1 MILGWLKMQ
10 GIYKLTIG
18 DRVYEYKNVITNA
31 GRLGILRALSGQRRG
46 WAAAIVAGI
55 GATAAT
61 INDTALEFL
70 YSGGDINATII
81 DPINEKLYFKASL
94 PLQDEFTIYE
104 LGCYA
109 SNTLST
115 QSSESGGGA
124 LLAAFTS
131 DSPWTDTTGT
141 HVIDTTN
148 NRVGPN
154 SIGYTISASASA
166 EGNLAYI
173 ADLSFIPTNTT
184 FKFAYHTTGIADIA
198 VRFKVDD
205 SNYYE
210 YAGYPVTDGYHIGV
224 ALKSD
229 FVATGSPTWDQI
241 QTLEIETT
249 ATVAGGTVS
258 LDSLRYELPTSDES
272 DLLSRVVLTTPQEK
286 LPGVPL
292 DIEYLLE
299 L

>member
-1 MILGWLKMQ
+1 MQ
-10 GIYKLTIG
+10 GIYRITLG
-18 DRVYEYKNVITNA
+18 DKVCEYRNVITNT
-31 GRLGILRALSGQRRG
+31 GRLGILRAISGQRQG
-46 WAAAIVAGI
+46 WATAIVAGI

-61 INDTALEFL
+61 ANDTGLEFL
-70 YSGGDINATII
+70 YSGSDINATII

-94 PLQDEFTIYE
+94 PLEDEFTIYE

-115 QSSESGGGA
+115 QSSESGGGS

-131 DSPWTDTTGT
+131 DSVWTDLEGT
-141 HVIDTTN
+141 HGTDLTN
-148 NRVGPN
+148 NRIGPD
-154 SIGYTISASASA
+154 SISYAIAASASASGYL
-166 EGNLAYI
+166 EYI
-173 ADLSFIPTNTT
+173 TDLLFIPTNATI
-184 FKFAYHTTGIADIA
+184 KFAYYTTGIASIA

-205 SNYYE
+205 TNYYE
-210 YAGYPVTDGYHIGV
+210 YTGYPVTDGYHVGS

-229 FVATGSPTWDQI
+229 YVAVGAPTWDQI
-241 QTLEIETT
+241 QTLEIEAT
-249 ATVAGGTVS
+249 ATIAGGSVS
-258 LDSLRYELPTSDES
+258 LDALRYEFPLSEES
-272 DLLSRVVLTTPQEK
+272 DLLSRVVLVTPQEK